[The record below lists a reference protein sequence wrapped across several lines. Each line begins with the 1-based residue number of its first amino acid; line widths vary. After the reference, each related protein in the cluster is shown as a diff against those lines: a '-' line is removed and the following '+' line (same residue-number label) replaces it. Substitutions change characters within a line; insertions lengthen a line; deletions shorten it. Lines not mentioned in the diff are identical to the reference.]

1 MQISAFQTDDSQ
13 PPTNGCVDLMLT
25 TAGQKTTPV
34 PRFCTCER
42 CGTTVRGRECCTGHS
57 EFCCSA
63 AKMRSSRNVVSVAAG
78 ISSQAGRAAAA
89 ASDEYGLDNHY
100 ATAPSHESHK
110 SSNWIPP
117 STSYSHCSA
126 SSPIVLDL
134 VDSKLLMS
142 SHDQPTMAWPCPGAP
157 AIVATSVYK
166 AISLSNGKDKSYT
179 NDDLIATGGN
189 STAHMRDNGHS
200 HYHQQSDF
208 QLWKCLKTAC
218 ECVCLF
224 EKMLLLVLIVGVQK
238 IKKSDVCCF
247 DDNECVDSGGSSLIT
262 NQAPAGGSSSSGS
275 GSGKKQQNTNSN
287 RSGSS
292 SSSSQRSGS
301 GSSQRGGGGTGMGG
315 GRRLGGGSSGDS
327 SDDDDDD
334 DHNRRPRQ
342 QLNKEPKSKPE
353 FDDDDDVETDSAD
366 EGGDDHSPRDMTLEL
381 NSPPSS
387 IQNDNGGGSMSS
399 HGGGM
404 GEGGGEGKSQEGGR
418 RGRNNIGSLPLGSSG
433 GTSSSRFSTT
443 NMSGGAT
450 VESIT
455 LKEGIAGSAGSGG
468 GRIATTTLIS
478 SSQINS
484 PVNMAVGYGVP
495 VLAATDGDGLMT
507 NTATIVSGGALA
519 SSSSVPNSELG
530 TPTQDSP
537 SPPPPPAPHL
547 GGGGGRDTPGTPQ
560 AMSPEITPNA
570 QVKWLIM
577 PYTMY

>member
-1 MQISAFQTDDSQ
+1 M
-13 PPTNGCVDLMLT
+13 
-25 TAGQKTTPV
+25 
-34 PRFCTCER
+34 
-42 CGTTVRGRECCTGHS
+42 
-57 EFCCSA
+57 
-63 AKMRSSRNVVSVAAG
+63 VSVTAG
-78 ISSQAGRAAAA
+78 ISSQTGKAAAVA
-89 ASDEYGLDNHY
+89 CDEYGLDNHY
-100 ATAPSHESHK
+100 STTPSHESHK
-110 SSNWIPP
+110 SNDWIPP
-117 STSYSHCSA
+117 LTSYSYSHCNA
-126 SSPIVLDL
+126 PSPIVLDL
-134 VDSKLLMS
+134 VDSELLTS
-142 SHDQPTMAWPCPGAP
+142 SHDQPTMACPCPGAP
-157 AIVATSVYK
+157 AIVVDSVYK
-166 AISLSNGKDKSYT
+166 AISLLNGKDESYT

-189 STAHMRDNGHS
+189 STAHKRDSGHG

-208 QLWKCLKTAC
+208 QLWKCLKMAC

-224 EKMLLLVLIVGVQK
+224 EKMLLLVLIVGARK
-238 IKKSDVCCF
+238 TKKSDVCCL
-247 DDNECVDSGGSSLIT
+247 DDNECIDLGGSSLIT
-262 NQAPAGGSSSSGS
+262 NQAAAGGSSSSGS

-301 GSSQRGGGGTGMGG
+301 GSSQRGGGGGTGMGG
-315 GRRLGGGSSGDS
+315 GRRLGGSSGDS

-334 DHNRRPRQ
+334 DHNRRPRH
-342 QLNKEPKSKPE
+342 QLNKEPKSKPD

-387 IQNDNGGGSMSS
+387 IHNDNGGSVSS
-399 HGGGM
+399 HGGGGM
-404 GEGGGEGKSQEGGR
+404 GEGGGGEGKSQEGK
-418 RGRNNIGSLPLGSSG
+418 RGRNNIGSLPLGGSG

-455 LKEGIAGSAGSGG
+455 LKEGIAGSAGSG

-507 NTATIVSGGALA
+507 NTTAVVGGGAPA

-570 QVKWLIM
+570 QVKWLIILCIVSLCNIM
-577 PYTMY
+577 H